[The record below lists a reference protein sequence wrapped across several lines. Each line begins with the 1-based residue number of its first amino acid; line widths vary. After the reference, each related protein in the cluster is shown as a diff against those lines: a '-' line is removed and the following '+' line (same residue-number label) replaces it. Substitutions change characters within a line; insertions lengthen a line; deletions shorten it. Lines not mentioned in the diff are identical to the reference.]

1 MRTKSTKILSVLT
14 LCFSVFSSDAWAID
28 TEKTWQENY
37 YTYRYNDPLHTLEIL
52 QRQYQ
57 RARNT
62 AEKLYIK
69 ELMYNLMVNNNRP
82 YDNQNN
88 LLPIERKYIGA
99 LIASTNANYDRAK
112 KALSEL
118 LSDAIQNNNKQL
130 EELLNYQLCKMEG
143 KFGRFVSG
151 EPYCNNLLAIINK
164 INHVTTVQK
173 HDAYLVIAMNK
184 TRQGLYTEALEIYNS
199 IIKTLPLYI
208 PPVSAYNNIALIL
221 IDLKRYE
228 EAEKH
233 LNTAMALLKEDA
245 SPHVMAQVYHSLAEL
260 YTQQGK
266 KTEAV
271 EMYKNALALIGKSKN
286 FYGISSLYLGSVIC
300 T

>member
-112 KALSEL
+112 KPY
-118 LSDAIQNNNKQL
+118 
-130 EELLNYQLCKMEG
+130 LNYSVMPFKI
-143 KFGRFVSG
+143 
-151 EPYCNNLLAIINK
+151 IIN
-164 INHVTTVQK
+164 NW
-173 HDAYLVIAMNK
+173 
-184 TRQGLYTEALEIYNS
+184 
-199 IIKTLPLYI
+199 
-208 PPVSAYNNIALIL
+208 
-221 IDLKRYE
+221 
-228 EAEKH
+228 
-233 LNTAMALLKEDA
+233 
-245 SPHVMAQVYHSLAEL
+245 
-260 YTQQGK
+260 
-266 KTEAV
+266 
-271 EMYKNALALIGKSKN
+271 KS
-286 FYGISSLYLGSVIC
+286 Y
-300 T
+300 